1 MEVVLYFDVYPWTKP
16 GDAISASSQPGGKTA
31 SATRYKITTTV
42 PDPVQPDAVLPDAVA
57 EEVSDEPTA

>member
-16 GDAISASSQPGGKTA
+16 GDAITASSQPGGKTA

-42 PDPVQPDAVLPDAVA
+42 PDPERPDAVLTDAMS
-57 EEVSDEPTA
+57 EEVTEDEQ